1 MNVHSVS
8 SVTLE
13 TQLIHRPSKA
23 RSHWCALWW
32 NRNVWFIRMIPQA
45 HRCECL
51 VPRVWHC

>member
-32 NRNVWFIRMIPQA
+32 NRNVWFNENGPTGSQM
-45 HRCECL
+45 
-51 VPRVWHC
+51 